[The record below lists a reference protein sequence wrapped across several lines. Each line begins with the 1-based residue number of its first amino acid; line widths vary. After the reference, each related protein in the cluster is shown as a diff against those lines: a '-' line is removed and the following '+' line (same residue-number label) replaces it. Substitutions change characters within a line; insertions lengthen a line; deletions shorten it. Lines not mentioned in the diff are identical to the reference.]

1 MPRLACA
8 VASISFS
15 ISWLIR
21 FIVDEH
27 HTVNQENPS
36 VFQNV
41 DAYAGDPILSLM
53 ERFKEDPRQDKVNLS
68 IGLYYNEEGV
78 IPQLQAVAEAEARL
92 NAQPHG
98 ASLYLPMEGLNSYR
112 NSIAPLLFGA
122 DHPALREG
130 RIATIQTLGGSGA
143 LKVGADFLKRYF
155 PASQVWVSD
164 PTWENH
170 VAIFNG
176 AGFEVN
182 TYPWFDE
189 ETKGVRFEAL
199 LETLNTLPAQ
209 SIVLLHPCCHNP
221 TGSDLTNEQWDAVTD
236 ILKARELIPFLDIA
250 YQGFG
255 AGMEDDA
262 YAIRAIASAG
272 LPTLVSN
279 SFSKIFS
286 LYGERVGGLSV
297 VCEDADAAGRV
308 LGQLKATVR
317 RNYSSPPNFGA
328 QVVATVLGD
337 ADLKASWL
345 AEVETM
351 RSRILTMRQ
360 TLVDVLKQAMPGRDF
375 DYLLKQRGMFSYTG
389 LSAAQVDR
397 LREEFGVYLIAS
409 GRMCVAGLNSR
420 NVHRVAQ
427 AFATVM

>member
-1 MPRLACA
+1 M
-8 VASISFS
+8 
-15 ISWLIR
+15 
-21 FIVDEH
+21 
-27 HTVNQENPS
+27 
-36 VFQNV
+36 FQKV

-53 ERFKEDPRQDKVNLS
+53 ERFKEDPRSDKVNLS
-68 IGLYYNEEGV
+68 IGLYYDEEST
-78 IPQLQAVAEAEARL
+78 IPRLQAVAEAEARL

-112 NSIAPLLFGA
+112 HAIAPLLFGA
-122 DHPALREG
+122 GHTVLEQQRV
-130 RIATIQTLGGSGA
+130 ATIQTLGGSGA

-155 PASQVWVSD
+155 PNSGVWVSD

-170 VAIFNG
+170 IAIFEG
-176 AGFEVN
+176 AGFEVS
-182 TYPWFDE
+182 TYPWYDN
-189 ETKGVRFEAL
+189 ETNGVRFAAF
-199 LETLNTLPAQ
+199 LEKLNSLPEQ

-221 TGSDLTNEQWDAVTD
+221 TGADLTPAQWDEVVEV
-236 ILKARELIPFLDIA
+236 LKARTLIPFLDIA

-255 AGMEDDA
+255 AGMEEDA
-262 YAIRAIASAG
+262 YAIRAIAHAG
-272 LPTLVSN
+272 LPALVSN

-328 QVVATVLGD
+328 QLVATVLND
-337 ADLKASWL
+337 AGLKASWL
-345 AEVETM
+345 AEVEAM
-351 RSRILTMRQ
+351 RTRIQAMRQ
-360 TLVDVLKQAMPGRDF
+360 TLVDALNAAMPTGDF
-375 DYLLKQRGMFSYTG
+375 TYLLKQRGMFSYTG

-397 LREEFGVYLIAS
+397 LREEFGIYLVSS
-409 GRMCVAGLNSR
+409 GRICVAGLNNR

-427 AFATVM
+427 AFAAVM

>member
-1 MPRLACA
+1 M
-8 VASISFS
+8 
-15 ISWLIR
+15 
-21 FIVDEH
+21 
-27 HTVNQENPS
+27 
-36 VFQNV
+36 FQKV

-53 ERFKEDPRQDKVNLS
+53 ERFKEDPRSDKVNLS
-68 IGLYYNEEGV
+68 IGLYYDEEST
-78 IPQLQAVAEAEARL
+78 IPRLQAVAEAEARL

-112 NSIAPLLFGA
+112 HAIAPLLFGA
-122 DHPALREG
+122 GHTVLEQQRV
-130 RIATIQTLGGSGA
+130 ATIQTLGGSGA

-155 PASQVWVSD
+155 PNSGVWVSD

-170 VAIFNG
+170 IAIFEG
-176 AGFEVN
+176 AGFDVA
-182 TYPWFDE
+182 TYPWYDN
-189 ETKGVRFEAL
+189 ETNGVRFAAF
-199 LETLNTLPAQ
+199 LEKLNTLPEQ

-221 TGSDLTNEQWDAVTD
+221 TGADLTPTQWDEVVEV
-236 ILKARELIPFLDIA
+236 LKARTLIPFLDIA

-255 AGMEDDA
+255 AGMEEDA
-262 YAIRAIASAG
+262 YAIRAIAHAG
-272 LPTLVSN
+272 LPALVSN

-328 QVVATVLGD
+328 QLVATVLND
-337 ADLKASWL
+337 AGLKASWL
-345 AEVETM
+345 AEVESM
-351 RSRILTMRQ
+351 RTRIQAMRQ
-360 TLVDVLKQAMPGRDF
+360 TLVDALNAAMPGGDF
-375 DYLLKQRGMFSYTG
+375 TYLLRQRGMFSYTG

-397 LREEFGVYLIAS
+397 LREEFGIYLVSS
-409 GRMCVAGLNSR
+409 GRICVAGLNNR

-427 AFATVM
+427 AFAAVM

>member
-1 MPRLACA
+1 M
-8 VASISFS
+8 
-15 ISWLIR
+15 
-21 FIVDEH
+21 
-27 HTVNQENPS
+27 
-36 VFQNV
+36 FQKV

-53 ERFKEDPRQDKVNLS
+53 ERFKEDPRSDKVNLS
-68 IGLYYNEEGV
+68 IGLYYNEDGI
-78 IPQLQAVAEAEARL
+78 IPQLQAVADAEARL

-112 NSIAPLLFGA
+112 HAIAPLLFGA
-122 DHPALREG
+122 DHPVLKQNRVAS
-130 RIATIQTLGGSGA
+130 IQTLGGSGA

-155 PASQVWVSD
+155 PPSRVWVSD

-170 VAIFNG
+170 IAIFEG
-176 AGFEVN
+176 AGFEVS
-182 TYPWFDE
+182 TYPWFDD
-189 ETKGVRFEAL
+189 ETNGVRFEAFL
-199 LETLNTLPAQ
+199 AKLQTLPERD
-209 SIVLLHPCCHNP
+209 IVLLHPCCHNP
-221 TGSDLTNEQWDAVTD
+221 TGADLSNAQWDEVVKM
-236 ILKARELIPFLDIA
+236 LKARNLIPFLDIA

-272 LPTLVSN
+272 LPMLVSN

-286 LYGERVGGLSV
+286 LYGERVGGLSI
-297 VCEDADAAGRV
+297 VCDDAETAGRV

-328 QVVATVLGD
+328 QVVAAVLND
-337 ADLKASWL
+337 PALKASWL
-345 AEVETM
+345 AEVEAM
-351 RSRILTMRQ
+351 RTRILAMRQ
-360 TLVDVLKQAMPGRDF
+360 TLVDALKEAVPGKNF

-397 LREEFGVYLIAS
+397 LREEFGVYLIAR

-420 NVHRVAQ
+420 NVQRVAQ
-427 AFATVM
+427 AFAAVM

>member
-1 MPRLACA
+1 M
-8 VASISFS
+8 
-15 ISWLIR
+15 
-21 FIVDEH
+21 
-27 HTVNQENPS
+27 
-36 VFQNV
+36 FQKV

-53 ERFKEDPRQDKVNLS
+53 ERFKEDPRSDKVNLS
-68 IGLYYNEEGV
+68 IGLYYNEDGI
-78 IPQLQAVAEAEARL
+78 IPQLHAVADAEARL

-112 NSIAPLLFGA
+112 HAIAPLLFGA
-122 DHPALREG
+122 DHPVLKQNRVAS
-130 RIATIQTLGGSGA
+130 IQTLGGSGA

-155 PASQVWVSD
+155 PQSRVWVSD

-170 VAIFNG
+170 IAIFEG
-176 AGFEVN
+176 VGFEVS
-182 TYPWFDE
+182 TYPWFDD
-189 ETKGVRFEAL
+189 ETNGVRFEAFL
-199 LETLNTLPAQ
+199 AKLQTLPERD
-209 SIVLLHPCCHNP
+209 IVLLHPCCHNP
-221 TGSDLTNEQWDAVTD
+221 TGADLSNAQWDEVVKV
-236 ILKARELIPFLDIA
+236 LKARNLIPFLDIA

-255 AGMEDDA
+255 GGMEDDA

-272 LPTLVSN
+272 LPMLVSN

-286 LYGERVGGLSV
+286 LYGERVGGLSI
-297 VCEDADAAGRV
+297 VCDDAETAGRV

-328 QVVATVLGD
+328 QVVAAVLND
-337 ADLKASWL
+337 PALKASWL
-345 AEVETM
+345 AEVEAM
-351 RSRILTMRQ
+351 RTRILAMRQ
-360 TLVDVLKQAMPGRDF
+360 TLVDALKEAVPGKNF

-420 NVHRVAQ
+420 NVQRVAQ
-427 AFATVM
+427 AFAAVM